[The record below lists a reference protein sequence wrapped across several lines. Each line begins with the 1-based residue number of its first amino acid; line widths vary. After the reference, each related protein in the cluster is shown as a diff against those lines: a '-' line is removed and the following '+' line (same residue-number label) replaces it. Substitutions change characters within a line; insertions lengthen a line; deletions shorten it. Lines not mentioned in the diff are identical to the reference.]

1 VDVEGL
7 ARARITEFTT
17 ENPFFK
23 VKAEPFDL
31 MVRNTLEEKAFLRRA
46 IEQFRSISE
55 VRSFPTIMPEIIYMM
70 LQLKDTEQILS
81 LMTVNMNLEIDNQ
94 QKVLELESA
103 LDALR
108 ELNIHL
114 IHELEI
120 LEAEK
125 NVTKETKKQ
134 IGKMQKELF
143 LREQLKSIEKEL
155 GVDGEKDEIDG
166 LRTKIIA
173 ASMPKEVQD
182 KAMKELGRLGRCPHS
197 VRGFISPNL
206 P

>member
-1 VDVEGL
+1 
-7 ARARITEFTT
+7 
-17 ENPFFK
+17 
-23 VKAEPFDL
+23 

-70 LQLKDTEQILS
+70 LQLKDTEQIFKLDD
-81 LMTVNMNLEIDNQ
+81 LNMNLEIDNQ

-125 NVTKETKKQ
+125 NVTKEDQETNRQNAERTIPARAIKKH
-134 IGKMQKELF
+134 
-143 LREQLKSIEKEL
+143 RE
-155 GVDGEKDEIDG
+155 
-166 LRTKIIA
+166 RA
-173 ASMPKEVQD
+173 
-182 KAMKELGRLGRCPHS
+182 RC
-197 VRGFISPNL
+197 
-206 P
+206 